1 MIERLKELVRDIK
14 PVFDYPLFELGDTS
28 FTVGSIFYFLISLFL
43 LYYLTAKLR
52 SFIVHRILTR
62 YNYDIGV
69 RQSIGS
75 IIRYTLLGIGLI
87 IIFQNSGLNM
97 SSLGL
102 VIGAL
107 SVGIGLGLQTITNNF
122 VSGIIIMFE
131 RPVKIGDKIEVGQV
145 TGNVVRIGAR
155 ATTVLTN
162 DNISV
167 IVPNSDFVSGKVIN
181 WSHSERKVRFNFDV
195 FTSYRENPDKIK
207 SLLLEVARENPG
219 VLQDPPPDVLFI
231 EYGESSLKF
240 YLRIWTTAYVDK
252 PVVLKSQL
260 YYSIFRKFKE
270 NGVEIPYPQRELHI
284 RSGSTK
290 PPSEVDY
297 EDYEGGN
304 QPSR

>member
-1 MIERLKELVRDIK
+1 MESLKEIIK
-14 PVFDYPLFELGDTS
+14 AIRPVFEFPLFRLGDTS

-52 SFIVHRILTR
+52 NFFVHRVLLR

-75 IIRYTLLGIGLI
+75 IIRYGLLAIGLI
-87 IIFQNSGLNM
+87 VIFQNSGLNM

-102 VIGAL
+102 VVGAL
-107 SVGIGLGLQTITNNF
+107 GVGIGLGLQTITNNF

-131 RPVKIGDKIEVGQV
+131 RPVKIGDKIEVGTV
-145 TGNVVRIGAR
+145 TGNVVHIGAR

-167 IVPNSDFVSGKVIN
+167 IVPNSDFVTSKVVN

-195 FTSYRENPDKIK
+195 FTSYRENPDNIK
-207 SLLLEVARENPG
+207 KLLLEVAAENKG
-219 VLQDPPPDVLFI
+219 VLKEPAPDVLFV
-231 EYGESSLKF
+231 EYGESALKF
-240 YLRIWTTAYVDK
+240 YLRIWTTVYVDR

-260 YYSIFRKFKE
+260 YYSIFRKFRE
-270 NGVEIPYPQRELHI
+270 HGVEIPYPQRQLHI
-284 RSGSTK
+284 KNIESFPQTGS
-290 PPSEVDY
+290 Y
-297 EDYEGGN
+297 EDRDGERPQQN
-304 QPSR
+304 S